1 MIWRHQLTLMLRSL
15 KCTLC
20 ILHTQNAK
28 RRWLNSLQL
37 NGKNLFILV
46 SFIQAL
52 TVSSTETPHNN
63 SNDCTDCLL
72 LSSFLP
78 MSCRVIQIQSQHGE
92 SWFLRNIQWK
102 EDKERKKGKPLRANH
117 NNNKMKFQILLAI
130 VVLSCCCSKTYAAP
144 DLANVSIK
152 S

>member
-1 MIWRHQLTLMLRSL
+1 MLRSL

-72 LSSFLP
+72 LSFFSPCHVELYKSKVNTVKVDF
-78 MSCRVIQIQSQHGE
+78 CGRQ
-92 SWFLRNIQWK
+92 RT
-102 EDKERKKGKPLRANH
+102 KERKTASCQPQQQQQDEIPNIARNRCFELLLL
-117 NNNKMKFQILLAI
+117 QILCRSR
-130 VVLSCCCSKTYAAP
+130 SCECKY
-144 DLANVSIK
+144 
-152 S
+152 